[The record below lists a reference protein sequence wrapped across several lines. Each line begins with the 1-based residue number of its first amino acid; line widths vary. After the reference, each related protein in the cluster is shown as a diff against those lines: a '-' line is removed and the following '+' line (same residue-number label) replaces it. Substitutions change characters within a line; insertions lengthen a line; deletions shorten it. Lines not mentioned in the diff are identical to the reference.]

1 MGIATVFVL
10 IAVAAIWIAWFIIS
24 NNQPANGS
32 QATGGE
38 RRIQIDVPED
48 YDYRMYNIAG
58 ANFRKGMSKYVG
70 EFDGRLVAEPN
81 NLHDPNAVMVVH
93 EDGHHLG
100 YIPQDDTF
108 DVRGFIGVPCDCHGI
123 IVRDHDDNGRQFYWG
138 RVVVVKKRQ

>member
-1 MGIATVFVL
+1 MGIAAFVL
-10 IAVAAIWIAWFIIS
+10 IAVAAIWLAWFIIS
-24 NNQPANGS
+24 NNHPSSGS
-32 QATGGE
+32 QTTGGE

-70 EFDGRLVAEPN
+70 EFDGRLVAEPD

-108 DVRGFIGVPCDCHGI
+108 DVRGFIGVPCDCHGM
-123 IVRDHDDNGRQFYWG
+123 IVRDYDDDGRQFYWG